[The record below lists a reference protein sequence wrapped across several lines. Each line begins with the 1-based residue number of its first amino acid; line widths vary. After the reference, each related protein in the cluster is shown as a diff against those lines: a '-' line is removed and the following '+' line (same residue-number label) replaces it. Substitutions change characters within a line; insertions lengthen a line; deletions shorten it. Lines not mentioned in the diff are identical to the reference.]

1 MMREKIV
8 AIFFDLMVF
17 FSKTSC
23 RRTGSLRLPF
33 DGSPASIGF
42 LVPCSTLD
50 RSGGFCGCRRSPD
63 ISLPHPRLSDSTR
76 YAIPFVM
83 RTVPLCDL
91 PRLSDTP
98 CYAIPSVMRT
108 VPLCDLPRLSDTPCY
123 AIPFAMCDS
132 PRSVTAPVKS
142 RLHTVD
148 FRRQRL
154 QDVSLFPFCL

>member
-42 LVPCSTLD
+42 LGPCSTLD

-98 CYAIPSVMRT
+98 CYAIP
-108 VPLCDLPRLSDTPCY
+108 
-123 AIPFAMCDS
+123 FAMCDS
-132 PRSVTAPVKS
+132 PRSVTAPVKQQTACR
-142 RLHTVD
+142 RLHASAPAGRIFIPFLSLIDVANG
-148 FRRQRL
+148 RL
-154 QDVSLFPFCL
+154 SAVEFFIA